1 MKKIIKNIT
10 KRNYVKGLV
19 HNEVYDLGDSNIKP
33 YNGSNMIASI
43 NIPIDENI
51 TIKEFIE
58 SIEKYMII

>member
-1 MKKIIKNIT
+1 MKFI
-10 KRNYVKGLV
+10 
-19 HNEVYDLGDSNIKP
+19 DLWDSNIKP

-58 SIEKYMII
+58 SIENYMIIVENIVDKCLK